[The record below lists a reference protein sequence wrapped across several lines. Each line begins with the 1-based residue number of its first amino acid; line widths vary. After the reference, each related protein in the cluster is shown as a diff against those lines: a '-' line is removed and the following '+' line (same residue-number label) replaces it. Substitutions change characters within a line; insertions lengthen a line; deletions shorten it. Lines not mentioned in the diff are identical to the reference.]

1 MKKLTGMKKNFS
13 SLENKKLV
21 DLKSIK
27 GGLAQSVAAVD
38 STSMEKSNVYDSVGG
53 GDNDYYSD
61 TDGVWK
67 YEGRQSWHP

>member
-27 GGLAQSVAAVD
+27 GGAD
-38 STSMEKSNVYDSVGG
+38 STSMEASNVYNSVGG
-53 GDNDYYSD
+53 GDSDYYSD
-61 TDGVWK
+61 TNGVWK
-67 YEGRQSWHP
+67 YEGRVSWHGPSTDLG